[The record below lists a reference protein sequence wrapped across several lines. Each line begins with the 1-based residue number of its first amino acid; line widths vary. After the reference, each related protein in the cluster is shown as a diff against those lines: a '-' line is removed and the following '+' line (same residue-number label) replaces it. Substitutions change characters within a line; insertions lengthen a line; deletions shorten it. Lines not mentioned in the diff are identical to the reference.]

1 MTSIF
6 SPLEFSLE
14 YKETLQ
20 VHHLHLQHQNHHNPV
35 ILDYLKL
42 LSIHLLFSPHPAIFI
57 SIKYLRRQ
65 GIPLAFL
72 LLSTGP
78 HDVPLIFCARRGYVH
93 LLEGYTKAL
102 QDHRDSVLAVGD
114 LIRK

>member
-1 MTSIF
+1 M
-6 SPLEFSLE
+6 E
-14 YKETLQ
+14 YQETLL
-20 VHHLHLQHQNHHNPV
+20 VHHLHLQHQNHHNPI

-42 LSIHLLFSPHPAIFI
+42 LSNPLLVSHYPAIFL
-57 SIKYLRRQ
+57 SIEYLRRQ

-93 LLEGYTKAL
+93 LLEGYPKAL
-102 QDHRDSVLAVGD
+102 QDHRDFVLAVGD
-114 LIRK
+114 LIKK